1 MTPAQVA
8 HIMSMVEEYAVLR
21 EHGSAAQYDAAGRAV
36 EAALRDAPQAEPVA
50 WHVNFRGSSHLLTSL
65 ESVDLTDCIVTPLYP
80 EPRAPDNTLKDR
92 LLAALERAAGAESA
106 LRRLADKTEPL
117 TQTRGYHALVQVIY
131 ELQQDGNY
139 SDEEGEETSALVELL
154 RAIEATPSAPTAVEP
169 TAEQSSVVEP
179 QDEDRYQLLRRGQHW
194 SVIDGVG
201 DVLRGDD
208 LDAAIDSI
216 LAARA
221 SKGTPL

>member
-1 MTPAQVA
+1 MTPAQIA
-8 HIMSMVEEYAVLR
+8 KIMALVDALSLASYHTGTLVGVGNRPDKVEASIKRTAELR
-21 EHGSAAQYDAAGRAV
+21 AAV
-36 EAALRDAPQAEPVA
+36 EAALRDAPQAEPLSEIEINTG
-50 WHVNFRGSSHLLTSL
+50 WKDSQTSMGILGSRGQAF
-65 ESVDLTDCIVTPLYP
+65 EAGVRFA
-80 EPRAPDNTLKDR
+80 ELK
-92 LLAALERAAGAESA
+92 
-106 LRRLADKTEPL
+106 
-117 TQTRGYHALVQVIY
+117 RGIA
-131 ELQQDGNY
+131 
-139 SDEEGEETSALVELL
+139 
-154 RAIEATPSAPTAVEP
+154 ATPSAPTAVEP

-221 SKGTPL
+221 SKGTK